1 MNPFRDL
8 TFGAS
13 LRHLAATF
21 GRREALVFKGRRW
34 KFSDVKDEVDA
45 AARRLGTLGL
55 SQGDKVAL
63 WLPNRPEFLW
73 YWLAAGQIGLVAVML
88 NTRLKREEATY
99 QLGQSDSRAVILPGP
114 GAFRDFLGEVMAIR
128 ADLPKLRHVVAL
140 DPPGPGAAAHIL
152 DWSGATDPSL
162 PLPEEARDPEAPV
175 LIAYSSGTTALPKGA
190 MLTHCLFRKAWDHG
204 PRFGQTEDDRL
215 FLCVPLFGILS
226 TVNGVL
232 TFWSR
237 GSAVVLTERFEPR
250 EALQLLQEERCTAA
264 YLLPLMLDQM
274 LAEPDFRKF
283 DLSRLR
289 TGIVVATD
297 PAVLRRAASELGMH
311 GLITSFGMTET
322 SSAVTRTFASDPLEV
337 RATSHGTE
345 LPDIEVRVADPETNA
360 PLPDDTY
367 GELQVRGYCVMKGY
381 YNKPEETARSFTP
394 DGWFKT
400 GDGGVRRADGTFQFQ
415 RRLKDGY
422 KYNGFNVSTPEVEA
436 VLSQHPEVQ
445 AVAVFGLPD
454 RSHGEVGTAFVIPR
468 PGTAIRLDPSSVI
481 EFLKPRLAS
490 YKIPKHVFVV
500 EEFPLTAGTGK
511 VQKFKLREIAEARL
525 AGAVDHA

>member
-13 LRHLAATF
+13 LRRLADVF
-21 GRREALVFKGRRW
+21 PDREALVFKDRRW
-34 KFSDVKDEVDA
+34 NFRAVKNEVDM
-45 AARRLGTLGL
+45 AARRLGQLGL
-55 SQGDKVAL
+55 QQGDKIAL

-88 NTRLKREEATY
+88 NTRLKRDEATY
-99 QLGQSDSRAVILPGP
+99 QLGQSDSRAILVPGE
-114 GAFRDFLGEVMAIR
+114 GAFRDFLGEVIAMR
-128 ADLPKLRHVVAL
+128 DQLPELRHVATL
-140 DPPGPGAAAHIL
+140 DRPSAHADIVL
-152 DWSGATDPSL
+152 DWSGPVDAAL
-162 PLPEEARDPEAPV
+162 PLPPEADDPESPV

-204 PRFGQTEDDRL
+204 PRFAQTTDDRL

-237 GSAVVLTERFEPR
+237 GSAVVLTERFEAR
-250 EALQLLQEERCTAA
+250 EALRLIQDERCTAA

-274 LAEPDFRKF
+274 LADPGFRSF
-283 DLSRLR
+283 DLSHLR
-289 TGIVVATD
+289 TGIVVTVD
-297 PAVLRRAASELGMH
+297 PAVLRRAADELGMR

-322 SSAVTRTFASDPLEV
+322 SSAVTRTSYDDPLEV
-337 RATSHGTE
+337 RATSHGRT
-345 LPDIEVRVADPETNA
+345 LPDIEVRVADPETDV

-381 YNKPEETARSFTP
+381 YNKPEETARSFSR

-400 GDGGVRRADGTFQFQ
+400 GDGGVRRPDGTFQFQ

-436 VLSQHPEVQ
+436 ALGRHPDVQ
-445 AVAVFGLPD
+445 AAAVIGLPD
-454 RSHGEVGTAFVIPR
+454 SSHGEVGAAFVQAR
-468 PGTAIRLDPSSVI
+468 PGAAGLGADSVI
-481 EFLKPRLAS
+481 AFLKPRLAS
-490 YKIPKHVFVV
+490 YKMPRHVFMV

-511 VQKFKLREIAEARL
+511 IQKYKLREIAEARL
-525 AGAVDHA
+525 AALVDHA